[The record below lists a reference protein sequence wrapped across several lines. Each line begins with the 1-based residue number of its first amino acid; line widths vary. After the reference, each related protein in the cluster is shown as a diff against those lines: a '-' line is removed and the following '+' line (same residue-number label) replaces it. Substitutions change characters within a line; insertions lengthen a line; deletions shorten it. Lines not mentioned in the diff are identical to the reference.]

1 MKRLFLMIIVLILSI
16 QSRDP
21 ANAQE
26 SEIKISTMK
35 ISLMPEYDNPQV
47 LVIYKGRV
55 SSDVELPALIKFNIL
70 PGVDPH
76 VASVTPSGAH
86 IHDPFEVKSADGY
99 SYAEFT
105 LQERAFQ
112 LEYYFNAFA
121 ANVKQKSFSYSF
133 KSYYRIVNFSY
144 EVQQPLGSSNFIT
157 SPASFRAE
165 ADDKGII
172 HHLVSAGS
180 MAAGETKGVS
190 VSYFKPDNETSLQKS
205 EGKEE
210 GMGVYGVISIIV
222 LIVIVGLLIYTYTG
236 RNIRGRGKIQRAG
249 AKRMKNAR
257 KKEKIKPDEE
267 TLSQSEKIEFISG
280 KAPRFCSNCGERVKP
295 ESKFCGNCGNSLEA

>member
-16 QSRDP
+16 QSRHP

-47 LVIYKGRV
+47 LVIYRGRV

-76 VASVTPSGAH
+76 IASVTPSGAH
-86 IHDPFEVKSADGY
+86 IHDPFEVKSADGD

-112 LEYYFNAFA
+112 LEYYFSPFA

-133 KSYYRIVNFSY
+133 KSHYRIVNFSY

-157 SPASFRAE
+157 SPTSFRTE

-172 HHLVSAGS
+172 HHQVSAGS

-190 VSYFKPDNETSLQKS
+190 VSYFKPDSETSLQKS
-205 EGKEE
+205 EREEE
-210 GMGVYGVISIIV
+210 GIGVYGIISLAV
-222 LIVIVGLLIYTYTG
+222 LIVLVGLLIYTYTG

-257 KKEKIKPDEE
+257 KKEKRKPDEE
-267 TLSQSEKIEFISG
+267 TRSQSEKVEFISG
-280 KAPRFCSNCGERVKP
+280 RAPRFCSNCGERVNP
-295 ESKFCGNCGNSLEA
+295 EAKFCGNCGNSLKA